1 MLISYSFY
9 VSNKANPPT
18 RFVTPV
24 SGRIWSLSEL
34 DNHPGASPPLRGR
47 GLKTRKPSDVSPAI
61 LIRAQANTPTFREV
75 FPEIGFHILPADPGY
90 RAKARAAFLNFT
102 CTCHARGEHSTQTSA
117 ERCAFRL
124 FLFKLVSGAFPL
136 LCSAAVFDRLM
147 LIMSW
152 SMAIWLVLTRR
163 TIAYF
168 GAVVS

>member
-47 GLKTRKPSDVSPAI
+47 GLKTRKPSDVSQAI
-61 LIRAQANTPTFREV
+61 LIRAQANTPIFREV

-90 RAKARAAFLNFT
+90 RAKARGPFPNFT

-124 FLFKLVSGAFPL
+124 FLFKLVSGAFLL
-136 LCSAAVFDRLM
+136 LCSAAVFDS
-147 LIMSW
+147 LIMPW
-152 SMAIWLVLTRR
+152 SVAIWLVLATR
-163 TIAYF
+163 TIACI

>member
-34 DNHPGASPPLRGR
+34 ANHPGASPPLRGR
-47 GLKTRKPSDVSPAI
+47 GLKSGKPSDVSQAI
-61 LIRAQANTPTFREV
+61 LIRAHANTPIFREV
-75 FPEIGFHILPADPGY
+75 FPEIGFPILPADPGY

-102 CTCHARGEHSTQTSA
+102 CTCHARGEHSTQTLA

-124 FLFKLVSGAFPL
+124 FLFKLASGAFLL
-136 LCSAAVFDRLM
+136 LCSAAVFDRL
-147 LIMSW
+147 IMPW
-152 SMAIWLVLTRR
+152 SVAIWLVLATR
-163 TIAYF
+163 TMAYF
-168 GAVVS
+168 GPVVS

>member
-9 VSNKANPPT
+9 VSNKAKPPT

-34 DNHPGASPPLRGR
+34 DNHPGASPPLRRR
-47 GLKTRKPSDVSPAI
+47 GLKTRKPSDVSQAI
-61 LIRAQANTPTFREV
+61 LIRAQANTPTLREV

-124 FLFKLVSGAFPL
+124 FLFKLVSGAFLL
-136 LCSAAVFDRLM
+136 LCSAAVFDRL
-147 LIMSW
+147 IMPW
-152 SMAIWLVLTRR
+152 SVAIWLVPATRR
-163 TIAYF
+163 IACI